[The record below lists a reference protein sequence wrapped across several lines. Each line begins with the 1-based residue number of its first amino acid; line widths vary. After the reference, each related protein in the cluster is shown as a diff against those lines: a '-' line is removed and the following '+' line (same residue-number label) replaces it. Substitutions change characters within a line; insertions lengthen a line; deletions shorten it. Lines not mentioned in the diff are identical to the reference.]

1 MAVRFGSSDPPSVK
15 DPPSRSPFLP
25 ETDNPIASAISHSGT
40 ILLVEDNPIDAFVI
54 REAFEECGLKLGLE
68 VIKDGRSA
76 LSYIDTVDADAT
88 VPAPALVMLDLNL
101 PKVSGIDVL
110 KRLRTVSRCNKV
122 PVVVI
127 TSSDYSGDLEAVE
140 RLGIA
145 AYFQKPTALEG
156 FMSLA
161 RVIVDVLA
169 NHDGQKSDSR
179 SQKSEANEA

>member
-1 MAVRFGSSDPPSVK
+1 VT
-15 DPPSRSPFLP
+15 DPPSRLPYQP
-25 ETDNPIASAISHSGT
+25 ETDKPIASAISNAGT

-54 REAFEECGLKLGLE
+54 REAFEECGLKLELE

-76 LSYIDTVDADAT
+76 LSYIDTVDGDT
-88 VPAPALVMLDLNL
+88 TMTAPTLVLLDLNL

-110 KRLRTVSRCNKV
+110 KRLRAVPRCNQI

-140 RLGIA
+140 KLGIA

-161 RVIVDVLA
+161 RVIIDVLLA
-169 NHDGQKSDSR
+169 QGGQKTGA
-179 SQKSEANEA
+179 Q